1 MNGRAKTRKKSPKI
15 HTKQFELHIVEG
27 DGKLII
33 EPSDSRAYKHY
44 KRWAYQNLS
53 KRNMYHDSTAECY
66 VIDLEKGDKTISGD
80 DILFALKRDFT
91 VLGYLPFEEF

>member
-1 MNGRAKTRKKSPKI
+1 MSKRNKKAPKI
-15 HTKQFELHIVEG
+15 HTKQFEIHVVEG

-33 EPSDSRAYKHY
+33 EPADSRAYKHY

-53 KRNMYHDSTAECY
+53 QRNMYYDSTAVCY
-66 VIDLEKGDKTISGD
+66 VIDLEKGDKTTTGD

-91 VLGYLPFEEF
+91 VLPYLSFEV